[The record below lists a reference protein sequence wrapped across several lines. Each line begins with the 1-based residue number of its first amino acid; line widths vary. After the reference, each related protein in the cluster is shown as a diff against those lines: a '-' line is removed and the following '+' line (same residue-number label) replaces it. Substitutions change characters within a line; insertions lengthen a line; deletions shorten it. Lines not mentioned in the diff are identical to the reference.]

1 MVIKTP
7 PKYVDGIANVYP
19 SEEAK
24 GFADREKY
32 PVALELIF
40 TNNQAGKELAA
51 NLSQAFS
58 ELPKSRGYLLPQK
71 CTPDDPTR
79 CFEGVFKDAASL
91 GKVLNTAFGNEIAF
105 VDEQKKAVV
114 PRFELVEEAKAIA
127 AGKAFEMAY

>member
-1 MVIKTP
+1 MVIETP
-7 PKYVDGIANVYP
+7 VKYVDGVATVYN
-19 SEEAK
+19 SQEAQDFK
-24 GFADREKY
+24 DSDKY

-40 TNNQAGKELAA
+40 KNDKSGKELAA
-51 NLSQAFS
+51 NLNQAFS
-58 ELPKSRGYLLPQK
+58 HLPKSRGYLLPQE

-91 GKVLNTAFGNEIAF
+91 GKVLNSAFGNEIAF